1 MFDELP
7 LGAAHIELR
16 PEHDAQG
23 EVDQRGGKRQHAR
36 TVCGEEKAGD
46 RGNGR
51 DRQHDGEDREALH
64 HAINPKWPR

>member
-16 PEHDAQG
+16 PENDAQG
-23 EVDQRGGKRQHAR
+23 EVYQRGGERQQACPLR
-36 TVCGEEKAGD
+36 GEEKAGD
-46 RGNGR
+46 RGNSR